1 MAKTTVSKQ
10 KEQTAIHAFD
20 LLDAKTKLRVVPHG
34 LVAVQGPDRFLRREV
49 VHELSSQWMGEAAD
63 FPLSRLQGK
72 EATWRDVHDQICTP
86 SLFGPPLGA
95 AVVEDADEFVKKWR
109 SQLEVFAENCPA
121 RCVLVLD
128 VESWPANTRLHRIV
142 GEHGA
147 QIRCCPPETA
157 NRGQIDRNR
166 LTKWIEQRAKQQ
178 HGVNLPSKGA
188 ALLLDL
194 AGLECGRLDQ
204 ELAKLAV
211 WGDGQGQVTLDD
223 IQQAVGGWRAQ
234 TTWDMLEAACQGNAP
249 EALTQLGR
257 LLQAGEAEMAIFG
270 SMSWTLRRFAAAT
283 RRVQEAE
290 RDGKKA
296 KLTDMLLKAG
306 FKNWPV
312 GAVEK
317 AANQL
322 IQIGRVRGGKLYQ
335 RLLETDVALKGSH
348 SQPDRARVAL
358 ELLILE
364 LAQQFRLRTH

>member
-1 MAKTTVSKQ
+1 MAKATSDKQ
-10 KEQTAIHAFD
+10 KEQTPIHAFD
-20 LLDAKTKLRVVPHG
+20 LLDAKTKTCVLPRG

-49 VHELSSQWMGEAAD
+49 IRTLSNQWLGDAAD

-72 EATWRDVHDQICTP
+72 EATWRDVHDQVCTP

-109 SQLEVFAENCPA
+109 SQLEAYAENCPA
-121 RCVLVLD
+121 RSVLVLD
-128 VESWPANTRLHRIV
+128 VDSWPANTRLHRIV

-147 QIRCCPPETA
+147 SIRCCPPETA

-166 LTKWIEQRAKQQ
+166 LAKWLEQRAKNQ
-178 HGVNLPSKGA
+178 HGVELPSKGA

-211 WGDGQGQVTLDD
+211 WGDGRGQVTLEDV
-223 IQQAVGGWRAQ
+223 QQAVGGWRAQ
-234 TTWDMLEAACQGNAP
+234 TTWDMLDAACQGNAP
-249 EALTQLGR
+249 DALRQLDR

-270 SMSWTLRRFAAAT
+270 SMSWSLRRFAAAT

-290 RDGKKA
+290 LGGKKV

-312 GAVEK
+312 GALER
-317 AANQL
+317 ASHQL
-322 IQIGRVRGGKLYQ
+322 MQIGRVRGGKLYQ
-335 RLLETDVALKGSH
+335 RLLETDVALKGTH
-348 SQPDRARVAL
+348 SQQDRARAAL
-358 ELLILE
+358 ELLIFE
-364 LAQQFRLRTH
+364 LAQQVR